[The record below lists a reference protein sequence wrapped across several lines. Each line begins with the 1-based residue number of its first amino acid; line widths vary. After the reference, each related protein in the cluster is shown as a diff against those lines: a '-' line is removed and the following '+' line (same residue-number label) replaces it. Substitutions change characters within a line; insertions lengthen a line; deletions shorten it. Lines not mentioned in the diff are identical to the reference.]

1 MEHKVAKGSSPLYT
15 PPATKA
21 TKAKEVKRM
30 GPDKDGAFR
39 YTRRVDGK
47 N

>member
-1 MEHKVAKGSSPLYT
+1 MDTKPTKSSPLCT
-15 PPATKA
+15 PKPL
-21 TKAKEVKRM
+21 KAKKAQEVRRM

-39 YTRRVDGK
+39 YTRRLDGK